1 MNKIEIIT
9 PVHVGTGAKIEA
21 PCFYRENENDT
32 IAKRYS
38 FTDILCQMPPSVLT
52 NSHFLRNLANKQSDK
67 KQLYQNINRYVDYS
81 NLDEQYCVK
90 DDNEDDICES
100 GYDVFEQVK
109 DLNKPYIPGSTI
121 KGALMNAWFYY
132 LVKLNLSKKEKLKE
146 YIEANVLSSVDR
158 KGNSI
163 ADQKTILNYLFN
175 DRYDHSNFIKN
186 LQSCLVC
193 RDLYFDQ
200 IEVLWSER
208 IGSGKDMNGS
218 TIPLSYKECIQSKQ
232 IIHDEFMY
240 IDEDKKDRLRLDL
253 NSYINKKLPD
263 SEKDKIINRYELIL
277 NTFKESVFYK
287 ACTVF
292 TLDVLEFDLTSKY
305 QSLYRNMQYDTINI
319 ETKKLQ
325 NEIKQSLQTK
335 EKVAYLRIGNST
347 NYFAKT
353 ITLLIKKHAPELYIK
368 YFDKALSPNSSRKS
382 KTRADKNS
390 VPKTRVVY
398 SSYEQAYLPGFIK
411 IYYG

>member
-21 PCFYRENENDT
+21 PCFHRENEDDT
-32 IAKRYS
+32 IAKKYS
-38 FTDILCQMPPSVLT
+38 FTDILCQMPPSILT
-52 NSHFLRNLANKQSDK
+52 NKNFLRDLANKQSDK
-67 KQLYQNINRYVDYS
+67 KQLYQSINRYVDYS
-81 NLDEQYCVK
+81 NLNEQYCVK
-90 DDNEDDICES
+90 DDNEDDISES

-109 DLNKPYIPGSTI
+109 DLDKPYIPGSSI
-121 KGALMNAWFYY
+121 KGALINAWFYY
-132 LVKLNLSKKEKLKE
+132 LVKINLSKKEKLKE
-146 YIEANVLSSVDR
+146 YIETNVLSSTNQ

-175 DRYDHSNFIKN
+175 DSHDHSKFMKD

-208 IGSGKDMNGS
+208 IGSGKNMDGS

-232 IIHDEFMY
+232 IIRNEFMY
-240 IDEDKKDRLRLDL
+240 IDEDKKDRLDL
-253 NSYINKKLPD
+253 ESYINEKLPN
-263 SEKDKIINRYELIL
+263 SEKERILNRYELIL
-277 NTFKESVFYK
+277 NTFKESIFYK
-287 ACTVF
+287 ACTAF
-292 TLDVLEFDLTSKY
+292 TLDVLELDMTPKY
-305 QSLYRNMQYDTINI
+305 QSLYHNMQYDTINI

-335 EKVAYLRIGNST
+335 EKVTYLRIGNST

-353 ITLLIKKHAPELYIK
+353 ITLLIKKYAPELYKK
-368 YFDKALSPNSSRKS
+368 YFDKALSPNSYRNS

-398 SSYEQAYLPGFIK
+398 SSYEHAYLPGFIK
-411 IYYG
+411 IYYD